1 MGSSV
6 NFDAQAQAYYKQQY
20 DAAKPSS
27 ENKVSYT
34 IKKGDNLW
42 NIAKEK
48 LNKKN
53 AKNSEIQGFM
63 YQIAKLNNLNSLESA
78 NSLDINDVIYLPSSS
93 DSQSAVHSGSDTKK
107 VRDSKTTAAEINKI
121 LEPEG
126 MNYFDTMRYKQKHI
140 DSVPVELY
148 TENGKA
154 GINYWADMLNK
165 DSKLFFQKSY
175 SSSPTKPSGLVI
187 TKKENDFPYGKTEA
201 YLLVQVDD
209 NGKFKEVAFNT
220 PDVKMHRIQFDYE
233 LDSNGNL
240 KRPSNAYGGM
250 EVLDKMKK
258 EEYQQFVQALQKHV
272 DEQIN

>member
-1 MGSSV
+1 MGSSI
-6 NFDAQAQAYYKQQY
+6 DTQSQAYYKKQY
-20 DAAKPSS
+20 AEAKPDTQ
-27 ENKVSYT
+27 NKVTYT
-34 IKKGDNLW
+34 IQKGDNLW
-42 NIAKEK
+42 SIAREK
-48 LNKKN
+48 LNKKDV
-53 AKNSEIQGFM
+53 KNSEIQDMM
-63 YQIAKLNNLNSLESA
+63 YQIAKLNSFDTLEKANNLE
-78 NSLDINDVIYLPSSS
+78 INNVIYLPSSA

-126 MNYFDTMRYKQKHI
+126 LNYFDTMRYKQKHI

-154 GINYWADMLNK
+154 GINYWADVLNK

>member
-1 MGSSV
+1 MGSSI
-6 NFDAQAQAYYKQQY
+6 DTQSQAYYKKQY
-20 DAAKPSS
+20 AEAKPDTQ
-27 ENKVSYT
+27 NKVTYT
-34 IKKGDNLW
+34 IQKGDNLW
-42 NIAKEK
+42 SIAREK
-48 LNKKN
+48 LNKKDV
-53 AKNSEIQGFM
+53 KNSEIQDMM
-63 YQIAKLNNLNSLESA
+63 YQIAKLNSFDTLEKANNLE
-78 NSLDINDVIYLPSSS
+78 INNVIYLPSSS

-126 MNYFDTMRYKQKHI
+126 LNYFDTMRYKQKHI

-258 EEYQQFVQALQKHV
+258 EEYQQFVQALQKYV

>member
-1 MGSSV
+1 MGSSI
-6 NFDAQAQAYYKQQY
+6 DTQSQAYYKKQY
-20 DAAKPSS
+20 AEAKPDTQ
-27 ENKVSYT
+27 NKVTYT
-34 IKKGDNLW
+34 IQKGDNLW
-42 NIAKEK
+42 SIAREK
-48 LNKKN
+48 LNKKDV
-53 AKNSEIQGFM
+53 KNSEIQDMM
-63 YQIAKLNNLNSLESA
+63 YQIAKLNSFDTLEKANNLE
-78 NSLDINDVIYLPSSS
+78 INNVIYLPSSA

-126 MNYFDTMRYKQKHI
+126 LNYFDTMRYKQKHI

-209 NGKFKEVAFNT
+209 NGKFKNVAFNT

>member
-1 MGSSV
+1 MGSSI
-6 NFDAQAQAYYKQQY
+6 DTQSQAYYKKQY
-20 DAAKPSS
+20 AEANPDNK
-27 ENKVSYT
+27 NKVTYT
-34 IKKGDNLW
+34 IQKGDNLW
-42 NIAKEK
+42 SIAREK
-48 LNKKN
+48 LNKKDV
-53 AKNSEIQGFM
+53 KNSEIQDMM
-63 YQIAKLNNLNSLESA
+63 YQIAKLNSFDTLEKANNLE
-78 NSLDINDVIYLPSSS
+78 INNVIYLPSSA